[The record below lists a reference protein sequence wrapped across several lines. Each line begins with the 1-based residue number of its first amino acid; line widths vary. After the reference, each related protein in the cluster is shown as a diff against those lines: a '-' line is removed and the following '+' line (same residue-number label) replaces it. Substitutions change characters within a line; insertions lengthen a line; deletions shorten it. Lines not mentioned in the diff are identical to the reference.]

1 MNDQRPRL
9 HLIGGADSDA
19 SIDLIAV
26 GDAIAL
32 VADGQP
38 CWSDD
43 RFDALDASL
52 KDQCVAWCLHPDHNR
67 RRTHIQLDGHHW
79 EVIRA
84 PASNGAWL
92 AILFEATEDRKHQ
105 LRRQAITAA
114 GSELLHLDRSMVA
127 ELNVAERLRL
137 LEAKIIQHVRTELN
151 FDNFEIRLLDAR
163 TRQLELVI
171 AENINPLRIG
181 EVIYA
186 DPVGNGISGWVA
198 ATGSAYRCDNVQEDP
213 LYREGLDDAASSL
226 TVPLRMHDAVI
237 GVFNIESN
245 TQMNFDERDEEL
257 AALFGEYVAMAMHM
271 LDLLVVE
278 RFTTSEQASM
288 SLLSDLE
295 TPLQDI
301 SLIVQELK
309 HDADEGDERLVRL
322 NDAIHMMRN
331 RIQASAAGPRSILDA
346 EQALAALEPVEAL
359 AGKRVI
365 VADDEPNIRRMVAKI
380 LEQLGCEV
388 MICSNGAEAI
398 EQLEEVARAD
408 SSPDLLL
415 SDIKMPDYNGY
426 EVFREANERFPD
438 VPVILMTGFG
448 YDPNHSIV
456 RAGQEGMQSV
466 LFKPFKTVQFV
477 DAVKQ
482 ACKITTD

>member
-1 MNDQRPRL
+1 MSDHRPRL
-9 HLIGGADSDA
+9 HFTGGADSSA
-19 SIDLIAV
+19 SIDLVAV
-26 GDAIAL
+26 GDAMAL
-32 VADGQP
+32 VTDGQP
-38 CWSDD
+38 CWNDE
-43 RFDALDASL
+43 RFEVLDSSL
-52 KDQCVAWCLHPDHNR
+52 RDQCLEWCLHPDHNR
-67 RRTHIQLDGHHW
+67 RRTHIQVDGNHW

-84 PASNGAWL
+84 PASNGSWL
-92 AILFEATEDRKHQ
+92 AILFEVTDDRKHQ

-137 LEAKIIQHVRTELN
+137 LEAKIIQHVRSELN
-151 FDNFEIRLLDAR
+151 FDNFEIRLLDSR

-171 AENINPLRIG
+171 AENINPLKIG

-186 DPVGNGISGWVA
+186 DPIGNGISGWVA

-245 TQMNFDERDEEL
+245 TPQNFDGRDEEL
-257 AALFGEYVAMAMHM
+257 AALFGEYIAMAMHM

-278 RFTTSEQASM
+278 RYTTSSQASNA
-288 SLLSDLE
+288 LLSDLE
-295 TPLQDI
+295 KPMQAI
-301 SLIVQELK
+301 IAINESLCSESP
-309 HDADEGDERLVRL
+309 DDERLTQLSHSIDQLR
-322 NDAIHMMRN
+322 R
-331 RIQASAAGPRSILDA
+331 RIAATAAGPQSILDT
-346 EQALAALEPVEAL
+346 EQALSCLHPVPAL
-359 AGKRVI
+359 AGKRVF
-365 VADDEPNIRRMVAKI
+365 VADDEINIRRDMGRI
-380 LEQLGCEV
+380 LEQLGCLV
-388 MICSNGAEAI
+388 TLCSNGSEII
-398 EQLEEVARAD
+398 EQLEQATACGEA
-408 SSPDLLL
+408 PDLVV

-426 EVFREANERFPD
+426 EVFREAHERFPA

-477 DAVKQ
+477 DAVKL
-482 ACKITTD
+482 ACNITSD

>member
-1 MNDQRPRL
+1 MPSWL
-9 HLIGGADSDA
+9 MASPAGVMTDSTLWIPH
-19 SIDLIAV
+19 S
-26 GDAIAL
+26 GTSAI
-32 VADGQP
+32 
-38 CWSDD
+38 
-43 RFDALDASL
+43 
-52 KDQCVAWCLHPDHNR
+52 AWCLHPDHTR

-84 PASNGAWL
+84 PASDGAWL
-92 AILFEATEDRKHQ
+92 AILFEVTDDRKHQ

-163 TRQLELVI
+163 TKQLELVI

-181 EVIYA
+181 EVMYA

-278 RFTTSEQASM
+278 RFTTNSQASNA
-288 SLLSDLE
+288 LLADLE
-295 TPLQDI
+295 KPLQSI
-301 SLIVQELK
+301 CAIN
-309 HDADEGDERLVRL
+309 DALCSESPDDERLAQLAQSVEELR
-322 NDAIHMMRN
+322 R
-331 RIQASAAGPRSILDA
+331 RIAATAAGPQSILDA
-346 EQALAALEPVEAL
+346 EQAISCLHPIPAL
-359 AGKRVI
+359 AGKHI
-365 VADDEPNIRRMVAKI
+365 FVADDEVNIRRDMGRI
-380 LEQLGCEV
+380 LEHLGCIV
-388 MICSNGAEAI
+388 TLCSNGSEII
-398 EQLEEVARAD
+398 EHLAQAT
-408 SSPDLLL
+408 SSGTAPDLVV

-477 DAVKQ
+477 DAVKR
-482 ACKITTD
+482 ACKITSD